1 MADPKKTQASPQTPP
16 PDENPSSFSGGL
28 PAVPNLLYALF
39 ALCAGGIGVAT
50 YLARHKLNILYTKGY
65 VSSCNM
71 GGAINCDAVNM
82 SGWSEIKLGGE
93 SIPIS
98 VLGIPTYAV
107 IAWLTWQALKGLQ
120 STDRAVKDA
129 GAMALNGVVG
139 IGVLT
144 SLMSCALIWY
154 SSTQVGAYCLYCVSL
169 YLINF
174 AITGVAIAAGPKNLA
189 DGISGAVKGL
199 TGFKEPLP
207 VSFGIFIIAAG
218 ASFYAYDSTK
228 ARMELGYKLE
238 LDKDFAGGGAPA
250 AQPSEAAAPAT
261 VAQAPAN
268 SAGSAPSAPREMPTL
283 PGLKKTAHGTQ
294 VGGKMTPEDG
304 WTYALFPINPFDE
317 IYGKK
322 DATVTVVKIS
332 DFECPY
338 CRYLALTMEPVK
350 AKYKDKVRFVMK
362 QFPMNPSCN
371 RYMVGY
377 DKHPNA
383 CNAALTG
390 QCAGKQGKFWEMH
403 DKLYASQPKLD
414 PESNRGYATEL
425 GLDMAKYDACIK
437 DPKTMDE
444 IKQEIEEAHEA
455 GINGAPRTYINGRL
469 VTGSATTAILEYMIQ
484 KTLENP
490 DTTPGGDNVGK
501 PVAPKPDGSHMIAG
515 KTAKGGF
522 FMDPYEASLTAD
534 GKAVSLPGVEPALSS
549 WTEAEAACKKA
560 GKRLCSEEEWM
571 AACTGTPPVDN
582 NNNGQFADDDVEG
595 PMYPYGAFYD
605 AGTCRD
611 QEDKYKGKAGLTGSL
626 DKCRTAAGV
635 FDLTGNIGEWTGI
648 TKETAGLMGG
658 HNSSGESARC
668 NMRSASFGTGN
679 RNMTTGFRCCAD
691 SDVQQKTDASQVAK
705 AEGIELG
712 KPVPAFSA
720 KASDG
725 TVIDTKAW
733 KGKPTLVNFF
743 ASWCGPCKK
752 EFPELV
758 NLYKEN
764 KAKGFQIVSIGV
776 DREGGKSVEFAKGFE
791 AMWSIIEDPESELMG
806 KFNVYS
812 MPATFIVDKEGVIRF
827 MDTGFKP
834 EEQLEKLRSAVKS
847 VL

>member
-1 MADPKKTQASPQTPP
+1 MADPKKTQASH
-16 PDENPSSFSGGL
+16 EGSSTASSGL
-28 PAVPNLLYALF
+28 PALPNLLYALF
-39 ALCAGGIGVAT
+39 ALCAAGIGVAT
-50 YLARHKLNILYTKGY
+50 FLARHKLNILYTKGY

-71 GGAINCDAVNM
+71 GGSINCDAVNM
-82 SGWSEIKLGGE
+82 SGWSELKLGGE

-107 IAWLTWQALKGLQ
+107 IAWLVWQALKGVQ
-120 STDRAVKDA
+120 STDKSVREA
-129 GAMALNGVVG
+129 GATALNGVVG

-144 SLMSCALIWY
+144 SLFSCALIWY

-174 AITGVAIAAGPKNLA
+174 AITGVAIAAGPKTLA
-189 DGISGAVKGL
+189 NGISGALSGL
-199 TGFKEPLP
+199 TSLKEPLP
-207 VSFGIFIIAAG
+207 VSLGIFIIAAG
-218 ASFYAYDSTK
+218 GSYYAYDSTK
-228 ARMELGYKLE
+228 ARMELGYKQA
-238 LDKDFAGGGAPA
+238 LDADFAAGGAPTQA
-250 AQPSEAAAPAT
+250 EPAKVAEGGTAPGT
-261 VAQAPAN
+261 GSTPPPARQIV
-268 SAGSAPSAPREMPTL
+268 SV
-283 PGLKKTAHGTQ
+283 PGLKKTAHDVQ

-304 WTYALFPINPFDE
+304 WTYALFPIDPFDE
-317 IYGKK
+317 IYGKA

-390 QCAGKQGKFWEMH
+390 ACAGKQGKFWEMH

-414 PESNRGYATEL
+414 PESNRGYAKDL
-425 GLDMAKYDACIK
+425 GLDLAKYDACIK
-437 DPKTMDE
+437 DPKTMQE
-444 IKQEIEEAHEA
+444 IQQEIEEAHEA

-490 DTTPGGDNVGK
+490 NTAPGGDAAAAK
-501 PVAPKPDGSHMIAG
+501 MAPKPDGSHMIAG
-515 KTAKGGF
+515 KTAKGSF
-522 FMDPYEASLTAD
+522 FIDPYEASLTAD
-534 GKAVSLPGVEPALSS
+534 GKAVSLPGVEPALAS
-549 WTEAEAACKKA
+549 WTEADAACKKA

-571 AACTGTPPVDN
+571 GVCTGTPAVDN

-626 DKCRTAAGV
+626 EKCRTASGV

-668 NMRSASFGTGN
+668 NMRSSSFGTGN

-691 SDVQQKTDASQVAK
+691 TDVQQKVDASQVAK
-705 AEGIELG
+705 TDDNLLG

-720 KASDG
+720 KATDG
-725 TVIDTKAW
+725 TQIDTKAW
-733 KGKPTLVNFF
+733 KGKPTLINFF

-758 NLYKEN
+758 NIYKEY
-764 KAKGFQIVSIGV
+764 KSKGFQIVSIGV
-776 DREGGKSVEFAKGFE
+776 DREAGKSVEFAKGFE
-791 AMWSIIEDPESELMG
+791 ATWSVIEDQESELMG

-812 MPATFIVDKEGVIRF
+812 MPATFIIDKDGVIRF

-834 EEQLEKLRSAVKS
+834 EEQLEKLRNAVKS